1 MGKHNWTRVD
11 EGRKSCNLLAI
22 KMQGTNRSGEAGGK
36 SLLCDPGS
44 ELRLGGRENR
54 RRAKIIH
61 DGMEKEKEKEKA
73 CISLGGRIGTDTAS
87 PGCRRV
93 ERTI

>member
-44 ELRLGGRENR
+44 ELRLGGREK
-54 RRAKIIH
+54 RRANKIN
-61 DGMEKEKEKEKA
+61 GMGKK
-73 CISLGGRIGTDTAS
+73 DTVAVAKTS
-87 PGCRRV
+87 DS
-93 ERTI
+93 